1 MIAWETFEHSVRAWH
16 SPRTTHNPNK
26 TVSRTVPKS
35 DWHPASWQ
43 SYEAAQQASYPDQA
57 ALDRTVVNLS
67 RLPPLTTSWEI
78 DELTSQIAQAQR
90 GEAFVLQGGDCAETF
105 DECTSENIVA
115 KLKILLQMS
124 LVMIYGMKKPVVRVG
139 RMAGQYA
146 KPRSA
151 DTETRDGTTLPSFRG
166 DLVNRSGFTADDR
179 IPDPEMILR
188 GYERAGLTLNF
199 VRSLIDGGFADL
211 HHPEYWD
218 LDWVAH
224 SPAAA
229 EYRNIVSS
237 ISDSLDFLETVSG
250 REFHHTQRADIY
262 AAHEGLHL
270 HYEQAQTRFLDRRS
284 RWYNLTTHFPWIG
297 MRTAQ
302 LDGAHIEYFRG
313 IANPVGVKIGPGM
326 TREWLQGLIGVLNPN
341 NEPGRLT
348 LIHRF
353 GAQSVREHL
362 PEMIKAVREVGS
374 PVLWVCDPM
383 HGNTESTS
391 DGTKTRR
398 FDNVVSELEA
408 AFEVHQELG
417 SYLGGVHLELTGENV
432 TECTGG
438 ARGLTDADL
447 ARAYKSTV
455 DPRLNYEQAMEVAMR
470 IAGLDR
476 P

>member
-1 MIAWETFEHSVRAWH
+1 M
-16 SPRTTHNPNK
+16 
-26 TVSRTVPKS
+26 SRTIAKA

-43 SYEAAQQASYPDQA
+43 SMQAAQQASYPNQA
-57 ALDRTVVNLS
+57 ELDRAVADLS
-67 RLPPLTTSWEI
+67 RLPPIVTSWEV
-78 DELTSQIAQAQR
+78 DALKEQVARAQR

-124 LVMIYGMKKPVVRVG
+124 LVMLYGLKMPVVRVG

-151 DTETRDGTTLPSFRG
+151 DTETRDDISLPSFRG
-166 DLVNRSGFTADDR
+166 DLVNRSPFTPEDR
-179 IPDPEMILR
+179 IPNPQLILR
-188 GYERAGLTLNF
+188 GYERAALTLNF

-218 LDWVAH
+218 LGWVGH
-224 SPAAA
+224 SAMAD
-229 EYRNIVSS
+229 EYHEIVKS
-237 ISDSLDFLETVSG
+237 ISNSLDFLETISG
-250 REFHHTQRADIY
+250 RELHKTQRADIY

-270 HYEQAQTRFLDRRS
+270 LYEQSQTRFLDRRD

-297 MRTAQ
+297 MRTAAM
-302 LDGAHIEYFRG
+302 DGAHIEYFRG
-313 IANPVGVKIGPGM
+313 IANPIGVKIGPGM
-326 TREWLQGLIGVLNPN
+326 TREWLQELISVLNPS

-353 GAQSVREHL
+353 GAKSIEEHL
-362 PEMIKAVREVGS
+362 PDLITAVRETGS

-383 HGNTESTS
+383 HGNTESTA

-398 FDNVVSELEA
+398 FDKIVGELET
-408 AFEVHQELG
+408 AFRIHRSMG

-438 ARGLTDADL
+438 ARGLTDGDL

-470 IAGLDR
+470 IAGLRQADDS
-476 P
+476 

>member
-1 MIAWETFEHSVRAWH
+1 M
-16 SPRTTHNPNK
+16 
-26 TVSRTVPKS
+26 SRTVAKS

-43 SYEAAQQASYPDQA
+43 SFAASQQASYPDAA
-57 ALDRTVVNLS
+57 ALDRAVADLS
-67 RLPPLTTSWEI
+67 RLPPLTTSWEV
-78 DELTSQIAQAQR
+78 DELKAQLASAQR

-124 LVMIYGMKKPVVRVG
+124 LVMIYGLKKPVVRVG

-151 DTETRDGTTLPSFRG
+151 DTETRGEQTLPSFRG
-166 DLVNRSGFTADDR
+166 DLVNRSGFTSDDR
-179 IPDPEMILR
+179 IPDPTLILR

-218 LDWVAH
+218 LDWVGH
-224 SPAAA
+224 SPAAS
-229 EYRNIVSS
+229 EYRNIVAS

-250 REFHHTQRADIY
+250 RQFHHTQRADIY

-270 HYEQAQTRFLDRRS
+270 HYEQAQTRYLDRRE

-302 LDGAHIEYFRG
+302 LDGAHIEFFRG
-313 IANPVGVKIGPGM
+313 IANPIGVKIGPGM
-326 TREWLQGLIGVLNPN
+326 TREWLQGLITALNPN

-353 GAQSVREHL
+353 GAKSIDEHL
-362 PEMIKAVREVGS
+362 PEMIKAVRELGS

-398 FDNVVSELEA
+398 FDNVVAELES
-408 AFEVHQELG
+408 AFKVHESMG

-455 DPRLNYEQAMEVAMR
+455 DPRLNYEQAMEIAMR

-476 P
+476 K

>member
-1 MIAWETFEHSVRAWH
+1 MTRAV
-16 SPRTTHNPNK
+16 T
-26 TVSRTVPKS
+26 KS

-43 SYEAAQQASYPDQA
+43 SRDAQQQPSYPNQA
-57 ALDRTVVNLS
+57 ELERAIADLS
-67 RLPPLTTSWEI
+67 RLPPIVTSWEI
-78 DELTSQIAQAQR
+78 EALKEQVASAQR
-90 GEAFVLQGGDCAETF
+90 GESFVLQGGDCAESF
-105 DECTSENIVA
+105 DDCTSESIVA

-124 LVMIYGMKKPVVRVG
+124 LVILHGMKKPVVRVG

-151 DTETRDGTTLPSFRG
+151 DTETRDGTSLPSFRG
-166 DLVNRSGFTADDR
+166 DLVNRSPFTSDDR
-179 IPDPEMILR
+179 IPDPQLILR
-188 GYERAGLTLNF
+188 GYERAALTLNF

-218 LDWVAH
+218 LDWVGH
-224 SPAAA
+224 SKMADK
-229 EYRNIVSS
+229 YRDIVRS
-237 ISDSLDFLETVSG
+237 ISDSLDFLESISG
-250 REFHHTQRADIY
+250 RALHQTQRADIY

-270 HYEQAQTRFLDRRS
+270 SYEQSQTRFLEHRK

-302 LDGAHIEYFRG
+302 MDGAHVEYFRG
-313 IANPVGVKIGPGM
+313 ISNPMGIKIGPGM
-326 TREWLQGLIGVLNPN
+326 TVEWLQNLIRVLNPN
-341 NEPGRLT
+341 NEPGRIT

-353 GAQSVREHL
+353 GAKAIEEGL
-362 PEMIKAVREVGS
+362 PTLISAVRETGS

-383 HGNTESTS
+383 HGNTESTA

-398 FDNVVSELEA
+398 FDNIIAELEA
-408 AFEVHQELG
+408 AIHVHQKMG

-438 ARGLTDADL
+438 ARGLTDGDL
-447 ARAYKSTV
+447 ARAYKSSV

-470 IAGLDR
+470 IAELAKNGS
-476 P
+476 

>member
-1 MIAWETFEHSVRAWH
+1 MNLWRRIDNVTRSI
-16 SPRTTHNPNK
+16 
-26 TVSRTVPKS
+26 PKI

-43 SYEAAQQASYPDQA
+43 SLTALQQASYPDKA
-57 ALDRTVVNLS
+57 ELDRVVAELA
-67 RLPPLTTSWEI
+67 RLPPITTSWEV
-78 DELTSQIAQAQR
+78 DALKELIAQAQR

-124 LVMIYGMKKPVVRVG
+124 LVMIYGLKKPVVRIG

-166 DLVNRSGFTADDR
+166 DLINCSGFTADER
-179 IPDPEMILR
+179 IPDPQKILR
-188 GYERAGLTLNF
+188 GYERSALTLNF

-218 LDWVAH
+218 LGWVAH

-229 EYRNIVSS
+229 EYHSIVAS

-250 REFHHTQRADIY
+250 RQFHHTQRADIY

-270 HYEQAQTRFLDRRS
+270 HYEQAQTRYLDRRE

-302 LDGAHIEYFRG
+302 IDGAHIEYFRG

-326 TREWLQGLIGVLNPN
+326 TCEWLQDLIRVLNPN

-348 LIHRF
+348 LIHRY
-353 GAQSVREHL
+353 GAKSIEERL
-362 PEMIKAVREVGS
+362 PEMITAAREVGS

-383 HGNTESTS
+383 HGNTESTA

-398 FDNVVSELEA
+398 FENIVAELES
-408 AFEVHQELG
+408 AFRVHKSMG
-417 SYLGGVHLELTGENV
+417 SHLGGVHLELTGEDV

-470 IAGLDR
+470 IAGLNK